1 MEQVLEALPQTI
13 ISALYFYLEQEPVL
27 YSKPIADIFLHLYE
41 NHKTQ
46 VISLIFSSGSLLLCM
61 IVNIFR
67 YTHDRPNSFLGLIS
81 NLDFPTLKKISS
93 RRETISKHSPEE
105 ENIELL
111 PRKTILMLETKVQEC
126 SEVIDDGQE
135 QWMNARMKNEEKDII
150 YTSASLSIRGLDST
164 TEQIPF
170 ARFLSLNGMPLDV
183 AFLARFS
190 TVDSVCFI
198 DNLKVST
205 CDDLIVKLNCLHYEG
220 KKLVCSGTITDSRC
234 AARHGVSIQEGPKE
248 RRKDDELYPLEG
260 STSKLNEEVQI
271 DSEEDIKQLEEELTT
286 LIPTISVKDEKV
298 SKVETLDNPKRS
310 TTQNVK
316 EALTPQ
322 KTGWT
327 YKHEL
332 KKTNVANEN
341 QKDKKESLKSKIL
354 FIETKETTKIIKED
368 NSEKDMCKGANQ

>member
-1 MEQVLEALPQTI
+1 MDFFLNYMIASEFKND
-13 ISALYFYLEQEPVL
+13 LYF
-27 YSKPIADIFLHLYE
+27 
-41 NHKTQ
+41 Q
-46 VISLIFSSGSLLLCM
+46 VISFIFSAGSLLLCM

-81 NLDFPTLKKISS
+81 NLDFPTLKKKSS
-93 RRETISKHSPEE
+93 RKETISKYFTDE

-111 PRKTILMLETKVQEC
+111 PRKPILKLETNLKDC
-126 SEVIDDGQE
+126 SEVIDEGQE
-135 QWMNARMKNEEKDII
+135 QWMNEKKNNEEKDRI
-150 YTSASLSIRGLDST
+150 YTSASLSIHGLDST

-170 ARFLSLNGMPLDV
+170 ARFLSLNGVSQDV

-205 CDDLIVKLNCLHYEG
+205 CNDLIVKLNCLHYEG
-220 KKLVCSGTITDSRC
+220 KKLVCTGTISDSRC
-234 AARHGVSIQEGPKE
+234 AARHGVSTQEVLKGSQLV
-248 RRKDDELYPLEG
+248 DEMHQFKG

-271 DSEEDIKQLEEELTT
+271 DSSEEDIEQLEEEIIT
-286 LIPTISVKDEKV
+286 LIPTIRVKDEKV
-298 SKVETLDNPKRS
+298 TKVQTLDDPKSS
-310 TTQNVK
+310 TKENVK

-332 KKTNVANEN
+332 KKTKVANEN
-341 QKDKKESLKSKIL
+341 QKDKTESLKSKIL
-354 FIETKETTKIIKED
+354 STETKEMIKIIKED
-368 NSEKDMCKGANQ
+368 NSEKDMDEDANQ